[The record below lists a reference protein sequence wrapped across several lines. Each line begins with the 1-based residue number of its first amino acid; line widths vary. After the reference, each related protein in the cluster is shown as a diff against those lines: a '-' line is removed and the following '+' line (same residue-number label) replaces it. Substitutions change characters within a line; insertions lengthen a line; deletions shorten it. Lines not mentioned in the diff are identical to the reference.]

1 MGLKSSVS
9 ACLICLLAFG
19 KGSLFQAPG
28 RVGDSA
34 HFQKGARAEIAK
46 VYRLIRDGAKPPL
59 STASPPPPQFYGTCY
74 GRKCRRYFC
83 TVCGSLATTNLHSG
97 QGQNYGREQR
107 AVDWL
112 SGTTLPD
119 AITRA
124 QQFHTE
130 LHR

>member
-1 MGLKSSVS
+1 MTRRDGLTEESY
-9 ACLICLLAFG
+9 ACYLTE
-19 KGSLFQAPG
+19 S
-28 RVGDSA
+28 
-34 HFQKGARAEIAK
+34 EIAK
-46 VYRLIRDGAKPPL
+46 VYRLIRGGAKPPL
-59 STASPPPPQFYGTCY
+59 STAPPPPPQFYGTCY

-83 TVCGSLATTNLHSG
+83 TVCGSLATTNLHGGHG
-97 QGQNYGREQR
+97 QKYGREQR

-130 LHR
+130 LHIKRTH